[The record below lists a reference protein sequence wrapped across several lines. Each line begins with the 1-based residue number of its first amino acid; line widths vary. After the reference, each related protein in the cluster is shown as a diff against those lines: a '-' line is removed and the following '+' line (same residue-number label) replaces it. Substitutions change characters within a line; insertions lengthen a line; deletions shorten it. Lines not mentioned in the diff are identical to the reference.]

1 MRTDTRTY
9 LTDKFSSEDMEKIER
24 IINSIEINEKKI
36 LISYVELTRHISEL
50 DKLFNIFRCNLTNLF
65 SNFIIYPDDYIEKCT
80 GIYSEDQC
88 YYQINALIIN
98 LISSA
103 KTFIESIE
111 VCMKN
116 FLSEKDFKLFKQK
129 FLSKPYDEV
138 FSYRFLLHMR
148 NYSQHGHLPLNIR
161 NKRVYFDLNDILD
174 MPHFDLNKLLK
185 EEIKKLKVDIYNEFG
200 TLPYISY
207 VYTISRFN
215 LVVTE
220 IYVNFLNEIKAKL
233 VKFNQQKN
241 ELLNDKKFYFINP
254 DGTENDM
261 IFYDYDGEVHHC
273 FNYQANS
280 MAMYAEFKKEAKKFL
295 KVKENYFT
303 ELHKKLPAS

>member
-1 MRTDTRTY
+1 
-9 LTDKFSSEDMEKIER
+9 
-24 IINSIEINEKKI
+24 
-36 LISYVELTRHISEL
+36 
-50 DKLFNIFRCNLTNLF
+50 
-65 SNFIIYPDDYIEKCT
+65 
-80 GIYSEDQC
+80 
-88 YYQINALIIN
+88 
-98 LISSA
+98 
-103 KTFIESIE
+103 
-111 VCMKN
+111 
-116 FLSEKDFKLFKQK
+116 
-129 FLSKPYDEV
+129 
-138 FSYRFLLHMR
+138 
-148 NYSQHGHLPLNIR
+148 
-161 NKRVYFDLNDILD
+161 
-174 MPHFDLNKLLK
+174 
-185 EEIKKLKVDIYNEFG
+185 
-200 TLPYISY
+200 
-207 VYTISRFN
+207 
-215 LVVTE
+215 VTE